1 MDKGADAMQTWK
13 VGALARQAGLTVR
26 TLHHYDEIGLL
37 SPSHRTGA
45 GHRLYTAE
53 DLGRLL
59 QILSLR
65 QLGLSLD
72 DIRESLARPESSL
85 QRVLALHIAQL
96 RERIDSQQRLCRR
109 LETVAGRLH
118 AAETVSVDE
127 FIAALEAMTM
137 FEKHFTPEQLQDI
150 HARGEQTGPERI
162 HEVEAE
168 WPRLIAEVRAAMESG
183 ADPESAAVQKLA
195 ERWTGLLREFT
206 GGNPGIQKGLN
217 AMYSEEPE
225 VRSRTGIDPA
235 VMGYIGKAVAAAK
248 KQS

>member
-1 MDKGADAMQTWK
+1 MPTMQTWK
-13 VGALARQAGLTVR
+13 VGALARQTGLTVR

-45 GHRLYTAE
+45 GHRLYTAD

-72 DIRESLARPESSL
+72 DVRESLARPESSL
-85 QRVLALHIAQL
+85 QRVLGLHIAQL
-96 RERIDSQQRLCRR
+96 RERIDRQQRLCRR
-109 LETVAGRLH
+109 LETVAGRLR

-127 FIAALEAMTM
+127 FIQTLEAMTM
-137 FEKHFTPEQLQDI
+137 FEKHFTPEQLQEI
-150 HARGEQTGPERI
+150 HARGEQIGPERI
-162 HEVEAE
+162 REVEAE
-168 WPRLIAEVRAAMESG
+168 WPELIAKVRAEMERG
-183 ADPESAAVQKLA
+183 TDPASAAVQPLA
-195 ERWTGLLREFT
+195 RRWQELLREFT

-217 AMYSEEPE
+217 TMYAEEPD

-235 VMGYIGKAVAAAK
+235 LMDYIGKAIAAA
-248 KQS
+248 Q

>member
-1 MDKGADAMQTWK
+1 MQTWK
-13 VGALARQAGLTVR
+13 VGALARQTGLTVR

-65 QLGLSLD
+65 QLGLSLE

-85 QRVLALHIAQL
+85 QRVLGLHIAQL
-96 RERIDSQQRLCRR
+96 RERIDLQQRLCRR
-109 LETVAGRLH
+109 LETVAERLR
-118 AAETVSVDE
+118 AAEEVSVDE
-127 FIAALEAMTM
+127 FIQTLEAITM
-137 FEKHFTPEQLQDI
+137 FEKHFTPEQMQEI
-150 HARGEQTGPERI
+150 HQRGEQLGPERI
-162 HEVEAE
+162 REVEAE
-168 WPRLIAEVRAAMESG
+168 WPRLIAQVRSEMEKG
-183 ADPESAAVQKLA
+183 TDPASEPVRQLA
-195 ERWTGLLREFT
+195 RRWSELLREFT

-217 AMYSEEPE
+217 TMYAEEPE

-235 VMGYIGKAVAAAK
+235 LMEYVGKAIAAAQ